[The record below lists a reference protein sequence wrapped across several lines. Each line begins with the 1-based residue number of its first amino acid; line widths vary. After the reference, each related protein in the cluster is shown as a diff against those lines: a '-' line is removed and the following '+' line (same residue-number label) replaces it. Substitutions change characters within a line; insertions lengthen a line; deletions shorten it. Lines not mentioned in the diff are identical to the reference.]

1 MVPFS
6 LPFSLSLSLLW
17 LFLLPPP
24 AGVPIFFFSLPF
36 LLPGPLSLLFPRP
49 RMALPHLRA
58 SLDSP
63 RKHTFSAFPANFMAN
78 FRHRHVRREYHIV
91 VLGAGGVGK
100 SCLTGKSLAGF
111 IQSLFWCLLF
121 ALTARP
127 AQFVQNIWIE
137 SYDPTIE
144 DSYRKVLAVDV
155 SVSLFSYSP
164 TSEYPLIF
172 FPYIGTAM
180 SSRNLGRNN
189 SVSLI
194 TSNLPDSIPGHP
206 QTNKL
211 NYSRHEQLATHKAHP
226 FSRELYMK
234 QGEGFLL
241 VFSITSMSSLNEL
254 QELREQIIR
263 IKDDEK
269 VPIVIVGNKSDLEED
284 RAVSRSRAFALS
296 QQWGNAPYYETSA
309 RRRANVD
316 EAFIDL
322 CRQIIRKD
330 IRSNKDRDRDYGG
343 SRKKEASGAADKR
356 RNRRRTKMK
365 TDCDSSVRPLFCL
378 VRLNYTPSASLVCS
392 LVCCLIFSFGYLIY
406 LLFSFFLFFTSLK
419 IYLLPPSSSFNLI
432 LILLPYYTPLHT
444 APSFRD
450 IHITVSIN
458 KPPPTPSEK
467 FPFCYISFPSASLD
481 IIPTFAPPSLP
492 PSLHPRLFS
501 PLSRW
506 KNEKERREQEQRER
520 PSFFITI

>member
-1 MVPFS
+1 
-6 LPFSLSLSLLW
+6 
-17 LFLLPPP
+17 
-24 AGVPIFFFSLPF
+24 
-36 LLPGPLSLLFPRP
+36 
-49 RMALPHLRA
+49 MALPYLRA

-100 SCLTGKSLAGF
+100 SCLT
-111 IQSLFWCLLF
+111 
-121 ALTARP
+121 

-155 SVSLFSYSP
+155 SVSRW
-164 TSEYPLIF
+164 
-172 FPYIGTAM
+172 TAM
-180 SSRNLGRNN
+180 FARNIG
-189 SVSLI
+189 
-194 TSNLPDSIPGHP
+194 
-206 QTNKL
+206 
-211 NYSRHEQLATHKAHP
+211 YSWDGTVHRHELTPRDPPYHPTPLQTQAPIARRLLLPQQQLTSAQSV
-226 FSRELYMK
+226 SRELYMK

-343 SRKKEASGAADKR
+343 SRKKEASGTADKR

-365 TDCDSSVRPLFCL
+365 TDCV
-378 VRLNYTPSASLVCS
+378 
-392 LVCCLIFSFGYLIY
+392 
-406 LLFSFFLFFTSLK
+406 
-419 IYLLPPSSSFNLI
+419 I
-432 LILLPYYTPLHT
+432 L
-444 APSFRD
+444 
-450 IHITVSIN
+450 
-458 KPPPTPSEK
+458 
-467 FPFCYISFPSASLD
+467 
-481 IIPTFAPPSLP
+481 
-492 PSLHPRLFS
+492 
-501 PLSRW
+501 
-506 KNEKERREQEQRER
+506 
-520 PSFFITI
+520 